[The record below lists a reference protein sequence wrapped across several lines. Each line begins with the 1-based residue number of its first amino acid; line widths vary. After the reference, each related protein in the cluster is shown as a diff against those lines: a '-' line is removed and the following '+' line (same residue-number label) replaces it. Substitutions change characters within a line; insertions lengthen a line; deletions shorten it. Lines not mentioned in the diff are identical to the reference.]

1 MRQFASLWPQ
11 HANLVHFGKPEGM
24 IGTHHDPKRLAAR
37 CRNTIGDEPVR
48 RDVQTR
54 NRIFR
59 QNRHPYLANRGH
71 GQAVE
76 PARMGIAEWCSVGG
90 ESASARIEAEQETAA
105 ESGHPDDALRVA
117 GNLHGRHIGT
127 WWRKQADAAGG
138 RVEAT
143 NMFAAHFSEPDHA
156 LWIDGHA

>member
-37 CRNTIGDEPVR
+37 RRDTIGDEPVR

-59 QNRHPYLANRGH
+59 QYRHPYLARRCH
-71 GQAVE
+71 DQAVE
-76 PARMGIAEWCSVGG
+76 PACPWTGGWSLIAG
-90 ESASARIEAEQETAA
+90 EGTGARIEAE
-105 ESGHPDDALRVA
+105 
-117 GNLHGRHIGT
+117 
-127 WWRKQADAAGG
+127 
-138 RVEAT
+138 
-143 NMFAAHFSEPDHA
+143 
-156 LWIDGHA
+156 